1 MRVEKDVL
9 VDVLESL
16 EEDLDEIN
24 EMEDEVPGDA
34 AIMREH
40 IQTLYMAI
48 EELLCYRDAYPDARF
63 EPVFFTDFGPQR
75 LQ

>member
-24 EMEDEVPGDA
+24 EMEDEVAGDA
-34 AIMREH
+34 QIMREH
-40 IQTLYMAI
+40 FEILYQAI
-48 EELLCYRDAYPDARF
+48 EELICYRDAYPDAHF
-63 EPVFFTDFGPQR
+63 EPVFFTDFGPVR

>member
-16 EEDLDEIN
+16 EEDLDELDGH
-24 EMEDEVPGDA
+24 EDEVAGDA

-40 IQTLYMAI
+40 IEILYQAI
-48 EELLCYRDAYPDARF
+48 EELLCYRDAFPDTVF
-63 EPVFFTDFGPQR
+63 ESVFFTEFGPQR